1 MSTQL
6 TLENFQQI
14 YNTSYQRVLRYIIC
28 KCSNMEDVN
37 DLVQDTYIELYK
49 ILKKKQLLEIDN
61 TTNYIIGIAKKRL
74 AKHYGLLYQ
83 FSFVSLYKND
93 DEYSEEIQIPSNF
106 NLEEE
111 FVDKDNIDRV
121 WEYLKQKDFTIFK
134 VFYLFYSEELKIHQ
148 IAGELNLTE
157 SNVKNI
163 LYRNLKEIKSKF
175 KIEGDK
181 DEQYI

>member
-6 TLENFQQI
+6 TLGNFQQI

-37 DLVQDTYIELYK
+37 DLVQDTYLELYK

-83 FSFVSLYKND
+83 FSL
-93 DEYSEEIQIPSNF
+93 
-106 NLEEE
+106 
-111 FVDKDNIDRV
+111 
-121 WEYLKQKDFTIFK
+121 FK
-134 VFYLFYSEELKIHQ
+134 VFYLFYSEELKIQQ